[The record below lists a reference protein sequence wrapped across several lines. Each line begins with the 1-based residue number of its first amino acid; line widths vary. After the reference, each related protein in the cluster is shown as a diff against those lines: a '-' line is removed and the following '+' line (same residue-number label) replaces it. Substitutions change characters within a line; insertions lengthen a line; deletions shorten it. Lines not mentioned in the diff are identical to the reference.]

1 MENLKRYYPNNKV
14 LLAFYGGSKVYGCS
28 TDESDTDIVVVLDNF
43 SGLGGFVEEN
53 LDYLVMGKND
63 FIKAHELSIDVNEQL
78 VLFADSILSTKDKK
92 NLIYLDEDF
101 REVYETIMNK
111 DWISWVPKVLMRIL
125 PLLNMYVNNGE
136 NNKKEYHVYRIRAM
150 LDHLDQ
156 TGSFSL
162 ELAEPYKSKM
172 IEYKNHYKVLPVKD
186 EELQELL
193 SYFINYA
200 ERKK

>member
-1 MENLKRYYPNNKV
+1 MENLKKRYPNKKI
-14 LLAFYGGSKVYGCS
+14 LLAYVGGSYAYGCNG
-28 TDESDTDIVVVLDNF
+28 EYSDKDIIAVVEGEN
-43 SGLGGFVEEN
+43 GLGGFVEGN
-53 LDYLVMGKND
+53 LDYLVMGKDD
-63 FIKAHELSIDVNEQL
+63 FIKAHELSVDVNEQL
-78 VLFADSILSTKDKK
+78 VLFADSLLSTLDEK
-92 NLIYLDEDF
+92 NLIYLNEDF
-101 REVYETIMNK
+101 RETYEKMLYK
-111 DWISWVPKVLMRIL
+111 DWISWIPKFLIRVL

-150 LDHLDQ
+150 LDYLDQ

-172 IEYKNHYKVLPVKD
+172 IEYKNHFSALPVKD

-193 SYFINYA
+193 SYFKKYA

>member
-1 MENLKRYYPNNKV
+1 M
-14 LLAFYGGSKVYGCS
+14 
-28 TDESDTDIVVVLDNF
+28 
-43 SGLGGFVEEN
+43 
-53 LDYLVMGKND
+53 
-63 FIKAHELSIDVNEQL
+63 NEQL
-78 VLFADSILSTKDKK
+78 VLFADSILSTLDKK
-92 NLIYLDEDF
+92 NLIYLDEEF
-101 REVYETIMNK
+101 RETYEKILHK
-111 DWISWVPKVLMRIL
+111 DWISWIPKFLIRVL

-172 IEYKNHYKVLPVKD
+172 IEYKTHFSALPVKD
-186 EELQELL
+186 AELQELL
-193 SYFINYA
+193 SYFKEYA